1 MIAEEGIPVRSA
13 PSPSKAVA
21 FTVPLTSRAFVG
33 VFVRI
38 PTFEFSVSTKRSWFV
53 VPTSMFEVV
62 VNAVC

>member
-1 MIAEEGIPVRSA
+1 LIAEEGMPVRRA

-21 FTVPLTSRAFVG
+21 FTVPLTSRAVVG
-33 VFVRI
+33 VLVKI
-38 PTFEFSVSTKRSWFV
+38 PTLESLVSTKRSWLV